1 MVQDKHL
8 ITIIYLIETYVC
20 IFSLD
25 HDIDIKDY
33 SYLKACKKA
42 SISET
47 GLDIHI
53 VTIIH

>member
-8 ITIIYLIETYVC
+8 ITIIYLKETYVC